1 VTAIKPSDVDAFVAR
16 PDPRRPVVLVYG
28 PDLGLVRERAE
39 TLLKAAR
46 PDDADPFSTVTID
59 GDTLAADP
67 ARLADEAG
75 TLALFGGRRLVHVR
89 GGSRNFVEA
98 VEILLADPPRDA
110 LVVIEAGNLA
120 RTAPLRKLAEASRH
134 AAALPC
140 YADDERSIARLVD
153 STIRDAGLTI
163 DSDAR
168 ETLIALLGADRLATR
183 SELDKLVLH
192 AGKSRRVTFDDV
204 LSVTADSAALALD
217 DVVDAA
223 AAGDAEAATVS
234 FARARASGIP
244 VSVVI
249 GAAIRHVAALH
260 RLSLRVEQGE
270 HPARVV
276 AEPQARIFF
285 RRQSSFER
293 ALNRLG
299 PRELEQSLV
308 ALGAALLN
316 SRKAAALDDS
326 IAERE
331 LLTLAQGARKRS
343 NR

>member
-1 VTAIKPSDVDAFVAR
+1 VTAIKASDVDAFVAR
-16 PDPRRPVVLVYG
+16 PDPRRPVILVYG
-28 PDLGLVRERAE
+28 SDSGLVRERAE
-39 TLLKAAR
+39 ALLKLAR
-46 PDDADPFSTVTID
+46 PDGAAPFSTVMID

-75 TLALFGGRRLVHVR
+75 TLGLFGDRRVVHVR
-89 GGSRNFVEA
+89 AGSRNFAEA
-98 VEILLADPPRDA
+98 VEILLANPPRDA

-120 RTAPLRKLAEASRH
+120 KTAPLRKLAEASRD

-140 YADDERSIARLVD
+140 YADDERGIARLVD

-163 DSDAR
+163 EPDAR

-183 SELDKLVLH
+183 SELDKLVLY
-192 AGKSRRVTFDDV
+192 AGDTKRISFDDV

-223 AAGDAEAATVS
+223 AAGDAEAAIV
-234 FARARASGIP
+234 FYARARASGIP
-244 VSVVI
+244 ASVVI

-260 RLSLRVEQGE
+260 RLSLRVERGE
-270 HPARVV
+270 RPARIV

-285 RRQSSFER
+285 RRQSFFER
-293 ALNRLG
+293 ALKRFG
-299 PRELEQSLV
+299 PGDLEQSLV

-316 SRKAAALDDS
+316 SRKSAALGDS

-331 LLTLAQGARKRS
+331 LLALARGRRRS
-343 NR
+343 